1 MVRDQEPLFAREG
14 LFRQRLNQLRKDGRI
29 NQPPAPDSINRLK
42 ELEHGNYLAN
52 VQSTLSQQDPK
63 EMERITLLD
72 SVTQLYNHT
81 TVTRALTDE
90 LKKSKRYKRN
100 CSVLVL
106 LVDGL
111 YGIQQSYGYETA
123 DSILKGV
130 ADFVMNEVR
139 DVDIP
144 ARYSAEELLVVCPE
158 TDAKGTAILAERIRT
173 KICLERVSDIG
184 QNWHVTCSIGIAC
197 FPDSATTIDE
207 LVEKARVALNQS
219 IDNGGNS
226 VSFA

>member
-14 LFRQRLNQLRKDGRI
+14 LFRQRLNQLRKEGRI
-29 NQPPAPDSINRLK
+29 NQGPAPDSINRLK

-72 SVTQLYNHT
+72 SVTQLYNHS

-184 QNWHVTCSIGIAC
+184 QNWHVTCSIGIAS
-197 FPDSATTIDE
+197 FPDSAATLEE

>member
-29 NQPPAPDSINRLK
+29 SQGPTPESINRLK

-52 VQSTLSQQDPK
+52 VQSTLSQTDPK

-72 SVTQLYNHT
+72 NVTQLYNQAS
-81 TVTRALTDE
+81 VTRILTDE

-100 CSVLVL
+100 CSVLIM

-111 YGIQQSYGYETA
+111 YGVQQSYGYDVA

-144 ARYSAEELLVVCPE
+144 ARYSAEELLIVCPE

-173 KICLERVSDIG
+173 KLCLERVSDIG
-184 QNWHVTCSIGIAC
+184 QNWHVTCSLGIAS
-197 FPDSATTIDE
+197 FPESAGNLEE
-207 LVEKARVALNQS
+207 LIEKSRVALNQS